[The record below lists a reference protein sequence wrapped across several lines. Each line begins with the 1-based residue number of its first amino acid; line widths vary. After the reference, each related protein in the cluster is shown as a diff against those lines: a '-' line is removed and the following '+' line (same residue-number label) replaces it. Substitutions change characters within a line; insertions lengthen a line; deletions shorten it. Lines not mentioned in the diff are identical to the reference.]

1 MRLMRA
7 AAIAALFFAS
17 ASSLAQELWGGNSFG
32 MSRETVRKLNPA
44 ATTPANPSTLQTGA
58 KEVLEQ
64 YGVPIGRNTFTAR
77 FYFKEAKLHQITLEL
92 QDNLSSEDV
101 ARLWDELYA
110 LNVAQY
116 GKESSLRRGSGQV
129 WGKAATW
136 AIDGKEMT
144 LFFLA
149 KEGFKPIMN
158 IVYQSQSQK

>member
-1 MRLMRA
+1 L
-7 AAIAALFFAS
+7 
-17 ASSLAQELWGGNSFG
+17 
-32 MSRETVRKLNPA
+32 
-44 ATTPANPSTLQTGA
+44 
-58 KEVLEQ
+58 
-64 YGVPIGRNTFTAR
+64 GR
-77 FYFKEAKLHQITLEL
+77 
-92 QDNLSSEDV
+92 
-101 ARLWDELYA
+101 LYA

-116 GKESSLRRGSGQV
+116 GKESSLRSGSGQV